1 MGAKMKTLMD
11 YILEEYIVSKTDKKG
26 RITYV
31 NDKFCQISQYS
42 REELLN
48 KPHNIIR
55 HPDMPKEV
63 FKELWDRLKAGK
75 TWSGIIKNK
84 AKDGSPYWVST
95 FIVPDPEGEGYMSIR
110 QDITHFMSNV
120 EQLEHAE
127 VLYKILQASITES
140 DLIKFLEKT
149 LDYLL
154 EISWLALLKIKKRRI
169 FSR

>member
-31 NDKFCQISQYS
+31 NDKFCQISKYS

-84 AKDGSPYWVST
+84 AR
-95 FIVPDPEGEGYMSIR
+95 M
-110 QDITHFMSNV
+110 
-120 EQLEHAE
+120 E
-127 VLYKILQASITES
+127 VLIGYRRLFF
-140 DLIKFLEKT
+140 LIPKAK
-149 LDYLL
+149 D
-154 EISWLALLKIKKRRI
+154 ICP
-169 FSR
+169 

>member
-63 FKELWDRLKAGK
+63 FKELWDR
-75 TWSGIIKNK
+75 
-84 AKDGSPYWVST
+84 
-95 FIVPDPEGEGYMSIR
+95 
-110 QDITHFMSNV
+110 
-120 EQLEHAE
+120 
-127 VLYKILQASITES
+127 
-140 DLIKFLEKT
+140 
-149 LDYLL
+149 
-154 EISWLALLKIKKRRI
+154 
-169 FSR
+169 